1 MAVAANNRRDSLS
14 ALLSIALCL
23 LGALFALAGCKSK
36 ELSAEE
42 CRLIIDRELELKSS
56 LLETDSPEM
65 AEAKDSADRAVAKC
79 LSEQSYSREDFEC
92 IASAKTEL
100 EMSRCMAQAHE
111 KR

>member
-1 MAVAANNRRDSLS
+1 MTAAANNRRDSLS
-14 ALLSIALCL
+14 ALLNIALCL
-23 LGALFALAGCKSK
+23 LGVLFALAGCKSK

-56 LLETDSPEM
+56 LLEADSPDM
-65 AEAKDSADRAVAKC
+65 VEAKGSADRAVTKC
-79 LSEQSYSREDFEC
+79 LSGQPYSRKDLEC